1 MNRLSP
7 LCSGGRSGRKS
18 VADAEMKNAAGQRNL
33 SGRMVSDD
41 EEWVSAGA
49 AAVKENCGVRE

>member
-18 VADAEMKNAAGQRNL
+18 VADAEMKNAGGQRNP

-41 EEWVSAGA
+41 EEWASAGA
-49 AAVKENCGVRE
+49 GAVKENCGVRE